1 MMEKQI
7 TKKWIVFFFCG
18 VFGVLACLCLVAYI
32 VDPFFQFRTKDNAYM
47 LSGQFVSAGLVKNYD
62 YDTLIIGSSMTQ
74 NFDMDLFREKLG
86 VKPLHIGLGRM
97 ESNEELEFLELA
109 YARGDVD
116 RYYICADMYM
126 FTEAPGESK
135 NPQYLLKN
143 GFLSKCRYLLSY
155 EVWARYIPIDI
166 GFMILDRLG
175 ISLPQKY
182 QDAKSIDK
190 LENFSL
196 DYTFSEEVVLSNY
209 AGGAYGVSGVEV
221 ENLYERMKIQ
231 IDNYI
236 SGLDFER
243 GEYVFFFPP
252 YSALYW
258 VDTQL
263 TGAFDPYMQGKKY
276 FVQKLTECGA
286 TVYDFQP
293 AELITDLNNYKDI
306 THYSPAVND
315 WMVECMAKG
324 ENIITVEDC
333 DEKQAELESR
343 VDEFRGKYS
352 WMFQ

>member
-1 MMEKQI
+1 MEKQM
-7 TKKWIVFFFCG
+7 TKKWLIAFFCG
-18 VFGVLACLCLVAYI
+18 VLGVLTCLCIVAYM
-32 VDPFFQFRTKDNAYM
+32 VDPFFQFRTKDNSYM
-47 LSGQFVSAGLVKNYD
+47 LSGQFVSAGLLKNYD

-97 ESNEELEFLELA
+97 EANEELELLELA
-109 YARGDVD
+109 YARPEVN

-143 GFLSKCRYLLSY
+143 DFLSKCRYLLSY

-166 GFMILDRLG
+166 GFMVADRLG
-175 ISLPQKY
+175 ITLPQKY
-182 QDAKSIDK
+182 QDAKRIDK

-196 DYTFSEEVVLSNY
+196 DYIFSEEAVLSNY
-209 AGGAYGVSGVEV
+209 TGGAYGVSNVEV
-221 ENLYERMKIQ
+221 ENLYERMKNQ

-236 SGLDFER
+236 SGLDFEK

-263 TGAFDPYMQGKKY
+263 TGAFEPYMQGKKY

-286 TVYDFQP
+286 TVYDFQS
-293 AELITDLNNYKDI
+293 AEVIADLNNYKDV
-306 THYSPAVND
+306 THYSPAIND
-315 WMVECMAKG
+315 WMVECFANK
-324 ENIITVEDC
+324 EYIVTVEEC
-333 DEKQAELESR
+333 DEYVAELER
-343 VDEFRGKYS
+343 RLEEFRGRYS
-352 WMFQ
+352 YLYQ